1 MMLRVTWSRWAGVMT
16 AAAVLCSAQ
25 YPQQYPQQYPP
36 GQYPPG
42 QYPPGQY
49 PQQYPYPGGG
59 SGLPIP
65 PIKWPSKK
73 PKEGEKKG
81 ETQSFEGTLRRLT
94 EKELVLDSP
103 ADGMKRFRLLAK
115 TQFRDKKGGSVRD
128 SLLKPGDQI
137 EIQADG
143 EDPETARKV
152 ILIRPGT
159 EAERAA
165 ASKPVEEP
173 PPAEAKPP
181 AAKTEPAPPAAA
193 PAPPPV
199 AAPVPPP
206 AAAPA
211 AKKEAEEPQ
220 EDAVILKAREA
231 AENFTASLP
240 DYVVQQETT
249 RLFSF
254 NNEASWNTVDVVTA
268 EVASVHGKEEYR
280 NVKLNGQATNQSPE
294 KTGSWST
301 GEFVVTLQ
309 DILSPATEATFKRIA
324 DDRIGSRPVLVYEFS
339 IKAENSHWT
348 LMSEDGRKL
357 KPAQKGEIYI
367 DKQTGRVMRIEQRA
381 VSIPAT
387 FPQDK
392 AECLIEYGFA
402 DIGGARALLPMHAE
416 TRGCK
421 RGTVHCSKNV
431 TEFKNYRKF
440 TVESVLKD

>member
-1 MMLRVTWSRWAGVMT
+1 MQRATWSRLAGVMT
-16 AAAVLCSAQ
+16 VAALCSA
-25 YPQQYPQQYPP
+25 QYPQQYPP

-49 PQQYPYPGGG
+49 PQQYPYPGGTG
-59 SGLPIP
+59 GGLPMP

-81 ETQSFEGTLRRLT
+81 ETQRFEGTLRSLSD
-94 EKELVLDSP
+94 KELVLDSP
-103 ADGMKRFRLLAK
+103 ADGIKRFRLLAK
-115 TQFRDKKGGSVRD
+115 TQFKDKKGGSVRD
-128 SLLKPGDQI
+128 SLLKPGDQL
-137 EIQADG
+137 EIQADA

-165 ASKPVEEP
+165 ASKPVNEP
-173 PPAEAKPP
+173 PPADVKP
-181 AAKTEPAPPAAA
+181 AATKAEPAAA
-193 PAPPPV
+193 PAP
-199 AAPVPPP
+199 APVPS
-206 AAAPA
+206 AAPA
-211 AKKEAEEPQ
+211 TTAKKEAEEPR
-220 EDAVILKAREA
+220 EDPVIAAAREA
-231 AENFTASLP
+231 ASSFTASLP
-240 DYVVQQETT
+240 DYVVEQHTT

-254 NNEASWNTVDVVTA
+254 NNEASWNTVDVITA

-309 DILSPATEATFKRIA
+309 DILSPATDAAFKRIA

-348 LMSEDGRKL
+348 LMSEEGNKL

-402 DIGGARALLPMHAE
+402 DIGGARTLLPLRAE

-431 TEFKNYRKF
+431 TEFRNYRKF
-440 TVESVLKD
+440 TVESALKD